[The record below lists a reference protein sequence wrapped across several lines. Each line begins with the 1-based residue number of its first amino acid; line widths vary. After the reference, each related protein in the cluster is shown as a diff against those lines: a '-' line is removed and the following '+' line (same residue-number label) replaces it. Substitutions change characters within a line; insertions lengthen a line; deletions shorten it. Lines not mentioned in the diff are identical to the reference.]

1 LLDVLREKLR
11 LTGAKEG
18 CGEGECGA
26 CTVIMDGK
34 AVNSCMILAFQ
45 ARGATIITIEG
56 LAEFGELDILQRAF
70 VNNGAVQ
77 CGYCTPGMIMS
88 AKALL
93 LKNPNP
99 SADEIRTAIAGNLC
113 RCTGYLS
120 IIKAIGAAAGEMK
133 EAGHSE

>member
-1 LLDVLREKLR
+1 MEISMNVNGKRVNLEIEPQERLLDVLREKLR

-45 ARGATIITIEG
+45 ARDTNIITIEG
-56 LAEFGELDILQRAF
+56 LAEFGELDILQKAF

-77 CGYCTPGMIMS
+77 CGYCTP
-88 AKALL
+88 
-93 LKNPNP
+93 
-99 SADEIRTAIAGNLC
+99 
-113 RCTGYLS
+113 
-120 IIKAIGAAAGEMK
+120 
-133 EAGHSE
+133 